1 MCGQDVIETAK
12 AFGCSAWRDTGC
24 AFKVWKVIAGKKLGA
39 THVKDAPFQG
49 SYAQAQKVSG
59 HGPANPSRRRLKLNE
74 ANEAVLDFR
83 EEVARSSRT
92 SSKQVRRPRRAAATA
107 RERCKVRRHTF
118 MAQASH
124 SASANGAARPF
135 LTADWRHLVIVNY
148 EVGPGV
154 LTAYL
159 PAGVEL
165 DTWEGK
171 TLASIVAF
179 EFSNTRVL
187 GVGIPGHRDFHEV
200 KLRFYVRRR
209 VNGGWRRGVVF
220 VEELV
225 PRRAIAWTANLLY
238 GERYRALRMNG
249 EVWRAPC
256 ENGLPDWTTYV
267 RYWWWLGRWH
277 GGSYQAVYA
286 ECDGEPSLGCGRL
299 AGGVRHGPRDG
310 GIPQGAV

>member
-1 MCGQDVIETAK
+1 
-12 AFGCSAWRDTGC
+12 
-24 AFKVWKVIAGKKLGA
+24 
-39 THVKDAPFQG
+39 
-49 SYAQAQKVSG
+49 
-59 HGPANPSRRRLKLNE
+59 
-74 ANEAVLDFR
+74 
-83 EEVARSSRT
+83 
-92 SSKQVRRPRRAAATA
+92 
-107 RERCKVRRHTF
+107 

-148 EVGPGV
+148 EVKPEV

-165 DTWEGK
+165 DTWEGR

-200 KLRFYVRRR
+200 NLRFYVRRR

-249 EVWRAPC
+249 EVWCAPC
-256 ENGLPDWTTYV
+256 ETGLPDWTTYV
-267 RYWWWLGRWH
+267 RYWWWLGRWRQ
-277 GGSYQAVYA
+277 GSYQAVYA
-286 ECDGEPSLGCGRL
+286 ECDGEPSLAAEDSQAAFVTDLGWGYSSG
-299 AGGVRHGPRDG
+299 GGVTLEYQVEHPRWRVWNLSRVTVDFDVEQIYGQALARHLKEPCSAIVAEGSPVIVRWG
-310 GIPQGAV
+310 RRMNPET